1 MSAHC
6 VPCFL
11 FSMLPVF
18 HTADQQLAVSCL
30 TELVRMWPQI
40 SLSTD
45 TVLNAGV
52 CGMKFDIT
60 VTTYVNMR
68 YFHFMSE
75 II

>member
-6 VPCFL
+6 VLCFL
-11 FSMLPVF
+11 FSMPPVF
-18 HTADQQLAVSCL
+18 HTAGQQLDFSCL
-30 TELVRMWPQI
+30 TELVRMWPYI

-52 CGMKFDIT
+52 VSMEFDIT

>member
-1 MSAHC
+1 
-6 VPCFL
+6 
-11 FSMLPVF
+11 
-18 HTADQQLAVSCL
+18 
-30 TELVRMWPQI
+30 MWPYI

-52 CGMKFDIT
+52 FSMEFDIT